1 MQVKENALG
10 AFKRQQQQ
18 DVLEAPPK
26 FENRRFNECDI
37 IGDYE
42 RDEKG
47 NVLAG
52 EPDESSGKWKDKS
65 GNETNNRG
73 YMVDP

>member
-1 MQVKENALG
+1 MNDNAIG
-10 AFKRQQQQ
+10 GFKQQQQQ
-18 DVLEAPPK
+18 DVLEVPPK
-26 FENRRFNECDI
+26 FESRRFNECDI
-37 IGDYE
+37 IGDYD

-52 EPDESSGKWKDKS
+52 EPDPSTDKFKDKS

-73 YMVDP
+73 YLVDPKS